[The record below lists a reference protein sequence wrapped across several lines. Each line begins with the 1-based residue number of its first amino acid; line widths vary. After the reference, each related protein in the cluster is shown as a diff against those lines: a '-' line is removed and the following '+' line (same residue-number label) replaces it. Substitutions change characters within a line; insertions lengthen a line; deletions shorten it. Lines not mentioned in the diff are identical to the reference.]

1 MNKETI
7 LLLEDDAALM
17 KANRGILEMN
27 GYRVLACAEI
37 KEAWTAARE
46 EMPDLMVLDVM
57 LPDGKGTDFYR
68 EYRAEYGDGTPALFL
83 TVMKESE
90 DIAEG
95 YVSGGVDYIVKP
107 FPMERLLMK
116 VDSLLKG
123 YRAAGEK
130 IYIGT
135 LRLDCIANAA
145 YLDEKDLLL
154 TPKEYSVLEYL
165 ARNRNRY
172 VTAKE
177 LYAKVWGME
186 AVGER
191 TVKEHIRKIRK
202 KLGNDA
208 PVDIESEWGYG
219 YRLGRIKN

>member
-7 LLLEDDAALM
+7 LLLEDDPVLM

-27 GYRVLACAEI
+27 GYRVLACSDI
-37 KEAWTAARE
+37 GEAWAAARE
-46 EMPDLMVLDVM
+46 ETPALMVLDVM

-68 EYRAEYGDGTPALFL
+68 EYRAGYGSVPALFL
-83 TVMKESE
+83 TVMKESW

-95 YVSGGVDYIVKP
+95 YGAGGVDYIIKP
-107 FPMERLLMK
+107 FPMEQLLMK
-116 VDSLLKG
+116 VDSLLES

-130 IYIGT
+130 IHIGP

-145 YLDEKDLLL
+145 FLNGKDLLL

-172 VTAKE
+172 VTSKE
-177 LYAKVWGME
+177 LYTKVWGME
-186 AVGER
+186 AVDTR
-191 TVKEHIRKIRK
+191 PVKQHIRTIRD
-202 KLGNDA
+202 KLGDNG
-208 PVDIESEWGYG
+208 PVAIDSEQGKG
-219 YRLGRIKN
+219 YRLKKIQT

>member
-7 LLLEDDAALM
+7 LLLEDDTVLM

-27 GYRVLACAEI
+27 GYRVLACTEI
-37 KEAWTAARE
+37 QEAWAAARE
-46 EMPDLMVLDVM
+46 ETPDLMVLDVM

-83 TVMKESE
+83 TVMKESGN
-90 DIAEG
+90 IAEG
-95 YVSGGVDYIVKP
+95 YGSGGVDYIVKP
-107 FPMERLLMK
+107 FPMENLLMK

-123 YRAAGEK
+123 YKAAGEK
-130 IYIGT
+130 IHIGL

-145 YLDEKDLLL
+145 YLDGNDLLL

-191 TVKEHIRKIRK
+191 TTREHIREIRK
-202 KLGNDA
+202 KLGDDA
-208 PVDIESEWGYG
+208 SVDIESEWGNG
-219 YRLGRIKN
+219 YRLVRIKN